1 MRAVRTPP
9 AMTGSAKSYGTAL
22 LSLVLFGG
30 AIGTLCAGPLADRYG
45 QKLVFVASLMLS
57 PGLIAVFA
65 LVGGVVGAVAACLA
79 GAVIVS
85 TFSVTTVMGQE
96 YLPSRIAMASGMTVG
111 LAMGLGGIGA
121 VLLGVIA
128 DSVDLRA
135 ALLATA
141 AGPALG
147 AVVALRLPGERQTRA
162 LPVLAVK

>member
-1 MRAVRTPP
+1 MDV
-9 AMTGSAKSYGTAL
+9 
-22 LSLVLFGG
+22 
-30 AIGTLCAGPLADRYG
+30 LADRYG
-45 QKLVFVASLMLS
+45 QKTVLVASLMLS
-57 PGLIAVFA
+57 PGLVAVFA
-65 LVGGVVGAVAACLA
+65 LVGGAVGAVAVCLA

-96 YLPSRIAMASGMTVG
+96 YLPSKIAMASGMTVG

-121 VLLGVIA
+121 VLLCVIA

-147 AVVALRLPGERQTRA
+147 ALAALWLPREQQTRIATPA
-162 LPVLAVK
+162 LAAKKGNPHEAPTSVA